1 MSELSL
7 AGGPDRWVGS
17 FFLCSKNDGEIK
29 ERERAQKRWMGKYI
43 YTGAPVEV
51 RQVAGRG
58 EENRVNWNY
67 KQKERHQKE
76 IETEVKKE
84 QEIEKRK
91 KKRENDA
98 KKE

>member
-1 MSELSL
+1 
-7 AGGPDRWVGS
+7 
-17 FFLCSKNDGEIK
+17 
-29 ERERAQKRWMGKYI
+29 MGKYI

-91 KKRENDA
+91 KKREKDA
-98 KKE
+98 KKERKKERKEKQKRHGNKYQSRTTMEDRES